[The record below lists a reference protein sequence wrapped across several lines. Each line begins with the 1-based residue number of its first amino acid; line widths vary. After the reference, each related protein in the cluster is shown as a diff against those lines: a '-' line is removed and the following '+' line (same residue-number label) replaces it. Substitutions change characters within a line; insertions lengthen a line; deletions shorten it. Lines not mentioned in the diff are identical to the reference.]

1 MRSLVGWLI
10 IKEVLANWRDPKNRT
25 ILLIAPIIQVLV
37 FAFASTQEVKNVT
50 IAVLDESRSVL
61 SRELVSR
68 FQGSPQFSRV
78 IALDGASEITPVID
92 ARTALAVLH
101 IRQDFGRNLLA
112 GEPASIQLLLDGRR
126 SNAAQIVQGY
136 AAEIVDRL
144 NREVVGAASG
154 ATPVGVVVA
163 RTWFNPNSETLWAS
177 VPGLFAVL
185 ATSVGMMVSA
195 LSVARERELGS
206 FDQLLVSPLT
216 SIEILA
222 GKAVSA
228 LLIALGETT
237 IILLIAMYVLRIPM
251 EGSMIL
257 LYAAMIVYLMAI
269 VGVGLFISSLSST
282 QQQAIIGSFMFLAPA
297 ILLSGY
303 ATPVANMPDWLQT
316 ATLANPVRHFVVITK
331 GVFLKDLPAGVIAAH
346 IWPLLLISAVTLS
359 SATWLFRSKTG

>member
-1 MRSLVGWLI
+1 MRPLVWWLI
-10 IKEVLANWRDPKNRT
+10 VKEVLANWRDPKNRT

-37 FAFASTQEVKNVT
+37 FAFAATQEVKNVT
-50 IAVLDESRSVL
+50 IAVLDESRSTL

-68 FQGSPQFSRV
+68 FEGSPQFSRI
-78 IALDGASEITPVID
+78 IALGGATEITPTID
-92 ARTALAVLH
+92 SRAALAVLH
-101 IRQDFGRNLLA
+101 IRQDLTRRLLA

-126 SNAAQIVQGY
+126 SNAAQIVHGY

-144 NREVVGAASG
+144 NAEVVGLTSG
-154 ATPVGVVVA
+154 AGPAGVVVA

-185 ATSVGMMVSA
+185 ATSVGMMVSS

-222 GKAVSA
+222 GKAMSA
-228 LLIALGETT
+228 LLIAVGETT
-237 IILLIAMYVLRIPM
+237 IILLISMYVLRIPM

-257 LYAAMIVYLMAI
+257 LYAAMIIYLLAI
-269 VGVGLFISSLSST
+269 IGIGLFISSLSST

-331 GVFLKDLPAGVIAAH
+331 GVFLKDLPGDVIAAH
-346 IWPLLLISAVTLS
+346 VWPLLLIAAVTLS